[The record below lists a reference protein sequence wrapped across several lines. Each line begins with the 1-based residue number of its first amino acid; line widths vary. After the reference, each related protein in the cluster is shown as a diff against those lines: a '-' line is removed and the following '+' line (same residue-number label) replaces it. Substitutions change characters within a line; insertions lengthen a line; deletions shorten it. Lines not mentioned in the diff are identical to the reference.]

1 MRRTE
6 MLQEM
11 RKMRFMKI
19 KLRFEGV
26 YLGWNESRLTQE
38 EANVRR
44 SPPVQK
50 GDPFYEQKKRTK
62 RSLIFIIHLLQN
74 GGADKILD

>member
-50 GDPFYEQKKRTK
+50 RFAFLEQKKPTK